1 MTDDQYQR
9 LQALTEKLMNV
20 FLAEADP
27 DSWPGAG
34 IKPNAM
40 DKETRGN
47 RYWCKKDAAATL
59 TLNMRAITLIGVIQ
73 RRTPDG
79 ELPLSAG
86 DQGDGM
92 EEAENS
98 LDSDI
103 ARAEK
108 QAEKLMEKMRK
119 KGLHPQA

>member
-9 LQALTEKLMNV
+9 LQALTEKLMDV
-20 FLAEADP
+20 FLSEADP

-59 TLNMRAITLIGVIQ
+59 TLNMRAITMIDAIH
-73 RRTPDG
+73 RRTPEDG
-79 ELPLSAG
+79 EPLGAG
-86 DQGDGM
+86 APEGAD
-92 EEAENS
+92 AEDS

>member
-1 MTDDQYQR
+1 MTDIQYQR
-9 LQALTEKLMNV
+9 LQALTEKLMEV
-20 FLAEADP
+20 FLTEADP
-27 DSWPGAG
+27 DNWPGNG
-34 IKPNAM
+34 IMPNTM

-59 TLNMRAITLIGVIQ
+59 TLNMRAITMIDAIR

-79 ELPLSAG
+79 EPPMSG
-86 DQGDGM
+86 GEPQDDDSEG
-92 EEAENS
+92 S

-108 QAEKLMEKMRK
+108 QAEKLMARLQE
-119 KGLHPQA
+119 KGLHPKV